1 VRAPHRIGRLTVAL
15 AVVACAS
22 LLASCGGG
30 GGSDGSDDGGTT
42 TAASG
47 GGGGGGGPTTTYSV
61 PSGSTGGGTK
71 GGRVRLLNAFEQ
83 DGKAG
88 PTMDVYDTPTPSAED
103 EPLIAGLAYGDL
115 SPYVEPA
122 GRYGGAGNLYLFPR
136 GDRTPSSQGGEPWA
150 GQGVSNAGFDAGT
163 QQTVV
168 VGSDKSFEDEE
179 ATVPIYTEIDEIG
192 SEQYPIPESWRPI
205 AGKGLV
211 LANSSGMGSHAD
223 FLLTTYL
230 GIDGA
235 CPKRLDPENSAGAG
249 GEAPEPIAN
258 GNAVPFEV
266 APGHHTVQ
274 ILATPTENGPAQ
286 CDPAAVASQA
296 GFVVGGG
303 KRVEVFVFGPTQ
315 EQRSVNVLVAEVP
328 D

>member
-1 VRAPHRIGRLTVAL
+1 VRVRHRIGRVAAA
-15 AVVACAS
+15 AVAVAACAA

-30 GGSDGSDDGGTT
+30 GGSDDAGAT
-42 TAASG
+42 TAAAGS
-47 GGGGGGGPTTTYSV
+47 GGGGPTTTYSI
-61 PSGSTGGGTK
+61 PSGSTPGGTE

-83 DGKAG
+83 DGTAG
-88 PTMDVYDTPTPSAED
+88 PTMDVYDTPVPGEAD
-103 EPLIAGLAYGDL
+103 QPLIAGLAYGEL
-115 SPYVEPA
+115 SPYVAPT
-122 GRYGGAGNLYLFPR
+122 GRYGGAGNLYLFPE
-136 GDRTPSSQGGEPWA
+136 DDKTPSSKGGEPWA

-179 ATVPIYTEIDEIG
+179 ATAPIYTEIDEIG
-192 SEQYPIPESWRPI
+192 SEQYPIPDSWRPI

-223 FLLTTYL
+223 FLLSTYL

-249 GEAPEPIAN
+249 GDAPEPIAN

-266 APGHHTVQ
+266 TPGRHSVQ
-274 ILATPTENGPAQ
+274 ILATPTENGPTS
-286 CDPAAVASQA
+286 CDPAAVAAQA
-296 GFVVGGG
+296 GFVIGGG

-315 EQRSVNVLVAEVP
+315 EQRSVSILVADVA